1 MKIALGIEY
10 DGSAYSGWQFQR
22 HSPSVQ
28 AVLEAALSRVA
39 NHPVSVWCAG
49 RTDAGVHAT
58 AQVVHFESDSARS
71 PRAWVL
77 GTNANLPST
86 VAVRWAHEVP
96 SHFNARFSA
105 MGRSYRY
112 LLANTAARPA
122 LWHGRM
128 SWEFR
133 PLNVEAMARAARA
146 LLGEHDFS
154 SFRAAGCQAKNPVRT
169 LRKMEITRD
178 GACVAFTLEAN
189 AFLHHMVRNIVGA
202 LLEVG
207 RGERPEEWIA
217 DLLRAR
223 DRRLA
228 GMTAPP
234 DGLYLVGVR
243 YPEEFGLPLQDA
255 ETALLP
261 SENHLYRGAASMG

>member
-1 MKIALGIEY
+1 MKIALGVEY
-10 DGSAYSGWQFQR
+10 DGSAYSGWQSQR

-28 AVLEAALSRVA
+28 AALEAALSRVA
-39 NHPVSVWCAG
+39 NHPVAVWCAG

-58 AQVVHFESDSARS
+58 AQVVHFESDAERSA
-71 PRAWVL
+71 RAWVL
-77 GTNANLPST
+77 GTNANLPPA
-86 VAVRWAHEVP
+86 VAVRWAQAVP
-96 SHFNARFSA
+96 AHFNARFSA
-105 MGRSYRY
+105 TARRYRY
-112 LLANTAARPA
+112 LLANQPSRPA

-133 PLNVEAMARAARA
+133 PLDLPAMARAASS

-169 LRKMEITRD
+169 MRHLDIAQSGT
-178 GACVAFTLEAN
+178 CVAFTLEAN

-207 RGERPEEWIA
+207 RRERPEPWIA
-217 DLLRAR
+217 ELLDAR

-228 GMTAPP
+228 GVTAPP
-234 DGLYLVGVR
+234 DGLYLVGVQ
-243 YPEEFGLPLQDA
+243 YPEEFGLPVEDCA
-255 ETALLP
+255 TGLLP
-261 SENHLYRGAASMG
+261 VENHLYRSAASMG

>member
-1 MKIALGIEY
+1 MKIALGVEY

-39 NHPVSVWCAG
+39 DHPVSVWCAG

-58 AQVVHFESDSARS
+58 GQVVHFESDAVRS

-77 GTNANLPST
+77 GTNANLPPA
-86 VAVRWAHEVP
+86 VAVRWAQPVP
-96 SHFNARFSA
+96 AHFNARFSA
-105 MGRSYRY
+105 TARVYRY
-112 LLANTAARPA
+112 LLSNQSSRPA

-133 PLNVEAMARAARA
+133 ALDIGVMAQAAEA

-154 SFRAAGCQAKNPVRT
+154 SFRAAGCQARNPVRT
-169 LRKMEITRD
+169 LRRLDITRR

-207 RGERPEEWIA
+207 RGERPKQWVAEVLA
-217 DLLRAR
+217 AR

-228 GMTAPP
+228 GMTASP

-243 YPEEFGLPLQDA
+243 YPEEFALPVDDEATAVSPA
-255 ETALLP
+255 E
-261 SENHLYRGAASMG
+261 NYLYRSAASMG

>member
-1 MKIALGIEY
+1 MKIALGVEY
-10 DGSAYSGWQFQR
+10 DGSAYCGWQFQR

-39 NHPVSVWCAG
+39 DHPVSVWCAG

-58 AQVVHFESDSARS
+58 GQVVHFESGAARS
-71 PRAWVL
+71 SRAWIL
-77 GTNANLPST
+77 GTNANLPPA
-86 VAVRWAHEVP
+86 VAVRWAQEVP
-96 SHFNARFSA
+96 THFNARFSA
-105 MGRSYRY
+105 TARTYCY
-112 LLANTAARPA
+112 LLANQSSRPA

-133 PLNVEAMARAARA
+133 ALDVPAMARAAEA

-154 SFRAAGCQAKNPVRT
+154 SFRAAGCQARNPVRT
-169 LRKMEITRD
+169 LRRLGISRS
-178 GACVAFTLEAN
+178 GSCVAFTLEAN

-207 RGERPEEWIA
+207 RGERPEAWIA
-217 DLLRAR
+217 ELLAAR

-228 GMTAPP
+228 GMTASP
-234 DGLYLVGVR
+234 DGLYLVGVK
-243 YPEEFGLPLQDA
+243 YPAEFGLPNADR
-255 ETALLP
+255 ETVLLP
-261 SENHLYRGAASMG
+261 VENHLYRSAASMG